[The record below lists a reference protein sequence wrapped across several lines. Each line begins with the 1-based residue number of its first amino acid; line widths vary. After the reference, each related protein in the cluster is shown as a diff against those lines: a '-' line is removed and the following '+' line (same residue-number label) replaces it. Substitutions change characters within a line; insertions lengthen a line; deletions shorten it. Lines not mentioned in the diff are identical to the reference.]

1 MKRASILWVVALGVC
16 LVAPLGCKKKPPAT
30 AADRPPVA
38 AAPSGATAVAP
49 PAAPATQGDRTQNVL
64 SDDLATLN
72 RKGYLK
78 DVYFDYDEST
88 LRDDARTA
96 LARDA
101 EWLKKY
107 PSIQI
112 LLEGHCDE
120 RGTEAYNLALG
131 QRRAGAT
138 REYLDELG
146 IGQARVKTVS
156 YGKEKP
162 FCTDDT
168 EACWQEN
175 RRAHFLVVAK

>member
-1 MKRASILWVVALGVC
+1 MKRASISWILVLGVS

-30 AADRPPVA
+30 AADRVPASAP
-38 AAPSGATAVAP
+38 PSGATAVAP
-49 PAAPATQGDRTQNVL
+49 PAAPAARGDRTQDVL

-72 RKGYLK
+72 GKGYLK
-78 DVYFDYDEST
+78 DVFFDFDESS
-88 LRDDARTA
+88 LREDSRAA

-107 PSIQI
+107 PSVRI
-112 LLEGHCDE
+112 LLEGHCDD
-120 RGTEAYNLALG
+120 RGTEAYNLSLG
-131 QRRAGAT
+131 ERRAGAT

-146 IGQARVKTVS
+146 VAATRLTTVS

-162 FCTDDT
+162 FCTDGT
-168 EACWQEN
+168 ESCRQEN